1 VLKISLF
8 LFDIYTTFALEIVFI
23 MNKLE
28 LIEALEV
35 EKDELLSRV
44 KSLEHTILTLKQSLN
59 FDGSS
64 LSRNGKGDVSKANG
78 TVYEQYKSYHAAKGN
93 KEKAT
98 EIFKGAGKFLHMR
111 QIVKIAQSLE
121 PKTDPDVVKGR
132 IQQGVY
138 ALKNLDNS
146 PIVNKIINGSNLNA
160 FWGSKNWLDEK
171 GNIKPEHMYDEKE
184 LSSNKNEPIEI

>member
-1 VLKISLF
+1 
-8 LFDIYTTFALEIVFI
+8 

-35 EKDELLSRV
+35 EKEELLSRV

-78 TVYEQYKSYHAAKGN
+78 TLYDQYKSYHAAKGN

-121 PKTDPDVVKGR
+121 PKTDPDVLKGR

-138 ALKNLDNS
+138 ALRNLDNS
-146 PIVNKIINGSNLNA
+146 PIVNKIINGSNLNV

-184 LSSNKNEPIEI
+184 LSSNQSEPIEI